1 MQENNQALDCCF
13 YFQLYM
19 MSLFTYILN
28 MVISGTQLSGLE
40 HRSPTHLY
48 SSPLFSANQKK
59 IGVKV
64 GGHKERGL
72 KMTYL
77 TL

>member
-19 MSLFTYILN
+19 MSLFTYVLN